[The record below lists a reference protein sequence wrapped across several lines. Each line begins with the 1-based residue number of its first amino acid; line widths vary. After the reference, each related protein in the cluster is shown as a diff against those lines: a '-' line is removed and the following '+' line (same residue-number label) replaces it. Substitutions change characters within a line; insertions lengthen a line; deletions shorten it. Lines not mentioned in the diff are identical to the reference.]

1 MISPTP
7 KNGSAANITWDQIT
21 DLWDDTL
28 YYWNIVQVF
37 LGGKNSQTDIDIYE
51 KLDESQKHK
60 VVSLYVEIF
69 KTHLTY
75 DERLLLERAG
85 IKQTY
90 FNEKEIND
98 IVSVRLKDTNV
109 ERENINELKT
119 KTLHDLFK
127 VLDIKIT

>member
-1 MISPTP
+1 MTSPTP
-7 KNGSAANITWDQIT
+7 LSGSAADIPWDQMT
-21 DLWDDTL
+21 DLWNDTL
-28 YYWNIVQVF
+28 YYWDIVQVF
-37 LGGKNSQTDIDIYE
+37 LGGKNSQTDLDIYE
-51 KLDESQKHK
+51 KLNESQKHK

-90 FNEKEIND
+90 FNEKEINE